1 LIYSGADGVAADDVM
16 NRATSQRAYA
26 SIAVPVRDSDHC

>member
-1 LIYSGADGVAADDVM
+1 LIYSAADGVAADDVM

-26 SIAVPVRDSDHC
+26 V